1 MKSGVN
7 YRYQC
12 RKAISIYR
20 QLVRGWI
27 SFKVKIH
34 EPVSFPKSGYILLNI
49 LRFLL
54 NTVILESAGSI

>member
-1 MKSGVN
+1 MKSGVD

-27 SFKVKIH
+27 SFKVKILQ
-34 EPVSFPKSGYILLNI
+34 PVSFPKSG
-49 LRFLL
+49 
-54 NTVILESAGSI
+54 